1 MPYPFLLP
9 TTSYLSFTQF
19 FSSSTHSSLP
29 IAATSSRAVL
39 RDALKRH
46 KRLSPSS
53 QPSNLSTVLSA
64 LNSYIPYL
72 LALDAGLSGNVI
84 SGEEVDV
91 VLLRELEVEWRC
103 TLSATLPGREPPRQK
118 LKSLETEVMF
128 TLETLAYVH
137 SLLAR
142 AQLRP
147 LYQSGQA
154 PPSEEQRKQAIAGA
168 MQHLLSANS
177 VHNFLVQRSNCG
189 SSHAAAVADIS
200 TSVLNALS
208 SLALAEAT
216 LITVLKDDPYPSAV
230 AEERNKHSKD
240 WMFKSPDMP
249 KVRAH
254 LFARLCL
261 AAAEHASRG
270 LASVRNTKGVDE
282 SLIMYLEDL
291 RCTARAKAARF
302 LGVDAEG
309 QGKVGEG
316 VAWLRGAKKELGLLV
331 EGEDRGLKGFSK
343 LKKDWKEKREDKR
356 VDRGDADW
364 GVDAGRFEEGRVLDM
379 LLRKWE
385 KMNDTV
391 NVQIVPPSEQLLAS
405 MPSGREYHTPK
416 PYQAP
421 SLDEDVI
428 ARMRAPPDPADLS
441 FQSTE
446 DDSGTED
453 ELQPEPVGAFPGTKS
468 DYAGRSTYY

>member
-1 MPYPFLLP
+1 
-9 TTSYLSFTQF
+9 
-19 FSSSTHSSLP
+19 
-29 IAATSSRAVL
+29 V
-39 RDALKRH
+39 LKRH
-46 KRLSPSS
+46 KRLPPAS
-53 QPSNLSTVLSA
+53 QPSHLTTVLSA

-72 LALDAGLSGNVI
+72 LALDAGLGGNTV

-168 MQHLLSANS
+168 MQHLLTANS
-177 VHNFLVQRSNCG
+177 VHSFLVHRSNCG
-189 SSHAAAVADIS
+189 NQAAVVPDVSA
-200 TSVLNALS
+200 SVLSALA

-216 LITVLKDDPYPSAV
+216 LITVLKDDPYPSVV

-254 LFARLCL
+254 LFARLSL
-261 AAAEHASRG
+261 AAAEHASSG
-270 LASVRNTKGVDE
+270 VASIRNVKGVDE
-282 SLIMYLEDL
+282 TLVTYIEDL

-302 LGVDAEG
+302 LGIDAEG

-316 VAWLRGAKKELGLLV
+316 VAWLRGAKRELGFLV
-331 EGEDRGLKGFSK
+331 AGEDKGLKGLSK

-379 LLRKWE
+379 LLKKWE

-391 NVQIVPPSEQLLAS
+391 SNHVF
-405 MPSGREYHTPK
+405 YN
-416 PYQAP
+416 
-421 SLDEDVI
+421 D
-428 ARMRAPPDPADLS
+428 
-441 FQSTE
+441 
-446 DDSGTED
+446 
-453 ELQPEPVGAFPGTKS
+453 
-468 DYAGRSTYY
+468 

>member
-1 MPYPFLLP
+1 MPFPFLLP
-9 TTSYLSFTQF
+9 TTSYLSFPQF
-19 FSSSTHSSLP
+19 FTSSTHPSLP
-29 IAATSSRAVL
+29 AAATGTRAVL
-39 RDALKRH
+39 RDVLKRH
-46 KRLSPSS
+46 KRLPPAS
-53 QPSNLSTVLSA
+53 QPAHLSTVLAA
-64 LNSYIPYL
+64 LNGYIPYL
-72 LALDAGLSGNVI
+72 FALDAGLSGHSV

-91 VLLRELEVEWRC
+91 VLAKELEVEWRC
-103 TLSATLPGREPPRQK
+103 TLSATLAGREPPRREM
-118 LKSLETEVMF
+118 KSLETELF
-128 TLETLAYVH
+128 FALETLAFTH

-154 PPSEEQRKQAIAGA
+154 PPSEEQRKQAIAAA

-177 VHNFLVQRSNCG
+177 VHSYLQHRSGCG
-189 SSHAAAVADIS
+189 TQASSIPPAVPDIS
-200 TSVLNALS
+200 GSVLSALA

-254 LFARLCL
+254 LFARLSL
-261 AAAEHASRG
+261 AAAEHASTG
-270 LASVRNTKGVDE
+270 VAAVKNTKGVDE
-282 SLIMYLEDL
+282 RLVTYLEDL

-302 LGVDAEG
+302 LGIDAEA

-316 VAWLRGAKKELGLLV
+316 IAWLRGAQRELGFDV
-331 EGEDRGLKGFSK
+331 EQDSALKGFSK
-343 LKKDWKEKREDKR
+343 LKKGWKEKREDKR

-379 LLRKWE
+379 LLKKWE

-391 NVQIVPPSEQLLAS
+391 SFLPPLSTWRKQQLTKHTGQRTNRTSIRTTSRSHAFRARIPLSQTIPGAS
-405 MPSGREYHTPK
+405 TGSRCHSTD
-416 PYQAP
+416 A
-421 SLDEDVI
+421 ST
-428 ARMRAPPDPADLS
+428 ARS
-441 FQSTE
+441 C
-446 DDSGTED
+446 
-453 ELQPEPVGAFPGTKS
+453 
-468 DYAGRSTYY
+468 